1 MLQAI
6 KRLMTALQRLCP
18 TDPSRCMDFSV
29 AGDEGRGI
37 AGSGSNRDA
46 LLQAQVGAAARLT
59 AALHAVVRYEC
70 ACTIRVCGVGVP
82 SCTAGLMLG
91 MHTCLPGIQLPACKI
106 LLASPCC
113 ECSGAGDDEVA
124 ANHLTP
130 LCCCCAG
137 QGRDAA
143 GAACRAAPGGARRLG
158 EDPAQVV
165 SGSGTIG

>member
-59 AALHAVVRYEC
+59 AAVRAVVRSEC
-70 ACTIRVCGVGVP
+70 VCTKAVP
-82 SCTAGLMLG
+82 VWWALLTESLHCCVLHGRCDAWDAHVLARDTAASMQAPVDFAMLR
-91 MHTCLPGIQLPACKI
+91 MQ
-106 LLASPCC
+106 
-113 ECSGAGDDEVA
+113 
-124 ANHLTP
+124 
-130 LCCCCAG
+130 
-137 QGRDAA
+137 R
-143 GAACRAAPGGARRLG
+143 CR
-158 EDPAQVV
+158 
-165 SGSGTIG
+165 